1 MAGSTNVISQWVARR
16 PRMLL
21 GLVLSIAT
29 TMAVLPGSAMAA
41 AGDLDPSFS
50 GDGIAVMPGEN
61 DGMAVDSRGRVVVL
75 SGIGSTVERF
85 LPDGTLDKS
94 FSGDGTAAVP
104 YAHLDGYARS
114 VAVDAHDRIVV
125 VGRAGADFAVGRITV
140 SGGPDRSFDGDG
152 YTFTKIAR
160 HAEAWAVGVDARGRI
175 VVAGGAFRPKGGGF
189 FALAR
194 YLPNGA
200 ADTSFSDDGHLHTQF
215 PDLTNGPATAVA
227 FDSKGRI
234 VTLGTGND
242 PSGHEVFTLARYT
255 PGGGLDPAFSD
266 DGMLT
271 TRIGPGGPFS
281 FIQRGL
287 AVDASNRIL
296 IASDSGQGDTS
307 KFALARLRANGAF
320 DSSFS
325 GDGQVLTSFGS
336 DFNRAYGVAIDHAQ
350 RIVAVGMTGN
360 SRSPSAFA
368 LARYTSAGHL
378 DPAFSGD
385 GKVTTSIAPQSIAQD
400 VAIDPA
406 GHIVVS
412 GQLSSMTPSKPNL
425 RIAVARYLNG

>member
-1 MAGSTNVISQWVARR
+1 MSQRVARR

-29 TMAVLPGSAMAA
+29 TMAVLPGSAIGA

-61 DGMAVDSRGRVVVL
+61 DGMAVDSRGRIVVL
-75 SGIGSTVERF
+75 SGIGSTVSRF
-85 LPDGTLDKS
+85 LPDGMLDRS

-104 YAHLDGYARS
+104 YAPLDGYARS
-114 VAVDAHDRIVV
+114 VAVDTHDRIVV
-125 VGRAGADFAVGRITV
+125 VGRAGADFAVGRLTV
-140 SGGPDRSFDGDG
+140 NGSPDRSFDGDG
-152 YTFTKIAR
+152 YAFTKIR
-160 HAEAWAVGVDARGRI
+160 NLAEAWAVDVDPQGRI
-175 VVAGGAFRPKGGGF
+175 VAAGSAFAHGQGYV
-189 FALAR
+189 ALAR

-200 ADTSFSDDGHLHTQF
+200 LDSSFSGDGKQHTQF
-215 PDLTNGPATAVA
+215 PDLTIGPATAVA
-227 FDSKGRI
+227 FDSNGRI
-234 VTLGTGND
+234 VTLGTGTG
-242 PSGHEVFTLARYT
+242 PSSNRVFALARYT

-296 IASDSGQGDTS
+296 IASDSDQGDKS
-307 KFALARLRANGAF
+307 KFALARLRANGTF

-325 GDGQVLTSFGS
+325 GDGQVLTSFGN

-368 LARYTSAGHL
+368 LARYTSAGRL
-378 DPAFSGD
+378 DPAFAGD

-400 VAIDPA
+400 VAIDPS
-406 GHIVVS
+406 GRIVVS
-412 GQLSSMTPSKPNL
+412 GQLSSMIPSKRNL
-425 RIAVARYLNG
+425 RVAVARYLGG